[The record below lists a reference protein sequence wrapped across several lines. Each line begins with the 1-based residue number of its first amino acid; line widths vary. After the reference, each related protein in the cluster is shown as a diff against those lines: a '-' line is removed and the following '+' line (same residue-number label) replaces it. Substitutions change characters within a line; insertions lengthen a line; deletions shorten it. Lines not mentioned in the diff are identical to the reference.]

1 MAILF
6 IENEYIHEKLFC
18 SIISNR
24 LSGTNH
30 ETNKPFSASNL
41 ETTPT
46 VLEEK
51 SVPWL
56 EHQAERGNEYC
67 SAVYRA
73 LQASCGI
80 QTSMSCKGNCFFDT
94 LKTENLHHY

>member
-1 MAILF
+1 MF
-6 IENEYIHEKLFC
+6 IENGY
-18 SIISNR
+18 
-24 LSGTNH
+24 LSMEN
-30 ETNKPFSASNL
+30 FSAVSYQ
-41 ETTPT
+41 TGSQ
-46 VLEEK
+46 VLTAKQTNPCQHQTWKQRQQYQKKE

-56 EHQAERGNEYC
+56 EHHSERGNEYC

-94 LKTENLHHY
+94 LKTESLHHY

>member
-51 SVPWL
+51 SVPGL
-56 EHQAERGNEYC
+56 NIKLNVATNI
-67 SAVYRA
+67 AV
-73 LQASCGI
+73 LF
-80 QTSMSCKGNCFFDT
+80 TV
-94 LKTENLHHY
+94 HYKPAVAYKLP

>member
-1 MAILF
+1 MDIF
-6 IENEYIHEKLFC
+6 MKN
-18 SIISNR
+18 
-24 LSGTNH
+24 
-30 ETNKPFSASNL
+30 FSAVSYQTDSQALITKQTNPFQHQ
-41 ETTPT
+41 TWKQRQQYWKK
-46 VLEEK
+46 K

>member
-51 SVPWL
+51 V
-56 EHQAERGNEYC
+56 C
-67 SAVYRA
+67 SLA
-73 LQASCGI
+73 
-80 QTSMSCKGNCFFDT
+80 
-94 LKTENLHHY
+94 

>member
-6 IENEYIHEKLFC
+6 IENGYIHEKLLC

-24 LSGTNH
+24 LSGTNR
-30 ETNKPFSASNL
+30 ETNPCQHQTWKQRQQYWKK
-41 ETTPT
+41 
-46 VLEEK
+46 K